1 VTRASTHAGIFFFL
15 VALLPLPLAQA
26 QTAGAKK
33 IPIKI
38 IYSALTASN
47 APVWIA
53 GDQGLYDK
61 YGLDVQIVHG
71 RGASPIQ
78 ALAGGTVELGHFA
91 GASVIA
97 ANLAGSDLAFVAA
110 QSNYVV
116 LSMWT
121 KKDSPVKSL
130 ADLAGKNIGVSAP
143 GSATHT
149 IARIALR
156 KIGVAEKDVKFIHH
170 GALPDIFVS
179 LDKGLVDVGIA
190 SAPRPGLRELVDL
203 ATQKI
208 PFLQGAIIVNRSYL
222 LRERP
227 LVLNFVKAFVE
238 GMKVVREK
246 PDVVVASLVKHLR
259 IPPDV
264 ARGAYRS
271 FVNVWEEVPY
281 VRAES
286 VQAILDFLPK
296 EQVKDISAEKYVD
309 NSLMKELE
317 TSGFIKN
324 LYRK

>member
-1 VTRASTHAGIFFFL
+1 VKPRSIFSGILIFL
-15 VALLPLPLAQA
+15 LAQLLATALQA
-26 QTAGAKK
+26 QSGAAKK

-47 APVWIA
+47 GPVWVA
-53 GDQGLYDK
+53 GDQGLYEK

-78 ALAGGTVELGHFA
+78 ALAGGSVELGHFA

-97 ANLAGSDLAFVAA
+97 ANLGGSDLVFIAA
-110 QSNYVV
+110 QTNYVV
-116 LSMWT
+116 LSIWT
-121 KKDSPVKSL
+121 RKDSPIKNL
-130 ADLAGKNIGVSAP
+130 AELAGKNIGVSAP

-149 IARIALR
+149 TTRAALR
-156 KIGVAEKDVKFIHH
+156 KAGVAEKDMKFVHH
-170 GALPDIFVS
+170 GALPEIFVS
-179 LDKGLVDVGIA
+179 LDKGLVDAGVA
-190 SAPRPGLRELVDL
+190 SAPRPNFRELVDL

-222 LRERP
+222 QRERSA
-227 LVLNFVKAFVE
+227 VLNFVKAFVE
-238 GMKVVREK
+238 AMEVCREK
-246 PDVVVASLVKHLR
+246 PDVVIASLMKHLR
-259 IPPDV
+259 IPQDV

-281 VRAES
+281 VRTDS
-286 VQAILDFLPK
+286 VQTILDFLPK
-296 EQVKDISAEKYVD
+296 EQVKEVTAEKYID
-309 NSLMKELE
+309 NSLIKELE